1 MKKIFTFIIGMV
13 AMVATACSEYQE
25 VVDYEPLVLISPES
39 VEVEGIDEASFQV
52 SYNALSRVKMST
64 DCDWI
69 VVPSSFDG
77 DSRGTFTITTI
88 ANPTVTE
95 RTGKLTL
102 TATDPRFAGGMSY
115 SKSITVTQGGGRP
128 TISAYV
134 KISSHTQSYTA
145 PDEGGTVK
153 LYVKSNADFK
163 VNADFGWG
171 EESWIKF
178 NGKDSYSGKADGDNY
193 VTIEMTIAPNP
204 YEWERTATITIFSEA
219 NGAGQNY
226 DIEVKQSKWK
236 IEWRVSRTEVEY
248 DYKGKSKSNSYSLVM
263 SSSLSWKATCNAD
276 WIELETTQYTS
287 SDKYTLR
294 FIDLR
299 PTIKENM
306 SVIDRSAEIVIQCT
320 EAGYTDRKL
329 TVTIKQTGRPELY
342 FYDTADYSVSNMAG
356 NHSVQFLSEN
366 AWVASTDATWL
377 TISSTSGGGD
387 INTPQYL
394 SFSVQ
399 PNTSNERRT
408 ATITLKVDDDKNV
421 NATLTVVQ
429 GGAGELYYRSSQKL
443 NLTDDLFDVPIAEHT
458 FDEARDEG
466 RVSFNGTMTALTD
479 QEQTSYSVWR
489 SATAVYLPSTVK
501 SIGNA
506 AFSFCDNYDGFTISL
521 PEGLERIGDYA
532 FQFCLT
538 SAFNIP
544 SSVTEIGERAF
555 NNCEYITD
563 IVIPEGVKAIKSY
576 TFSDCDRLTSVT
588 LPNSVETIGDG
599 AFSYCTKLETIT
611 MPSNLREIGND
622 AFRYC
627 TALQSIEIPA
637 MVRTI
642 GVYAFYNCPALKE
655 IIIPEG
661 VETIEDDTFHGCSS
675 LARITLPSTLTTI
688 GSGAFS
694 GCSSLTRVDISDI
707 AKWCKINFGYDPK
720 NNPLSIANAAL
731 YLDGSEVTE
740 IDAQT
745 MGIESFS
752 NYCFT
757 GCSSITSLSANRK
770 GVGAYAFEGCPNLET
785 VSYLSKIA
793 SYAFSNCKKLR
804 TISSLSNASIG
815 TNAFEGCT
823 ALTSI
828 SHYPFS
834 YTENV
839 GNRAFYGCTSL
850 TTISLSDGKFANTI
864 GESAFEGCTSLTQI
878 VVGAKNNAAMSVGN
892 NAFKGCI
899 ALESVNFN
907 DGGYKITIKDSAF
920 EGCHKLS
927 TLIIPSS
934 ISSGLYINS
943 RAFYGCVALAD
954 VDLGSYIKSVG
965 ENAFYRIAGALAIT
979 CGASTPPTGAT
990 QMFPI
995 SQTVD
1000 LTIKVPS
1007 SRVDTYKSAQYWS
1020 DYADYIVGY

>member
-39 VEVEGIDEASFQV
+39 VDIEGVDNNSFQV
-52 SYNALSRVKMST
+52 SYNALSRVEMST

-77 DSRGTFTITTI
+77 DARGTFTITTI

-115 SKSITVTQGGGRP
+115 SKSVTVTQGGGRP
-128 TISAYV
+128 TISAYIE
-134 KISSHTQSYTA
+134 KENNTQSYTA
-145 PDEGGTVK
+145 PDEGKAVS
-153 LYVKSNADFK
+153 LYVKSNADFN
-163 VNADFGWG
+163 VSSSVD
-171 EESWIKF
+171 WIKF
-178 NGKDSYSGKADGDNY
+178 NNKSSYSGKGGDAY
-193 VTIEMTIAPNP
+193 VTIGMTIAPNP
-204 YEWERTATITIFSEA
+204 YEWERTARITISGEA

-226 DIEVKQSKWK
+226 YIEVKQLKWN
-236 IEWRVSRTEVEY
+236 IVWRVSKTEVGFG
-248 DYKGKSKSNSYSLVM
+248 YKGISNYSLSV
-263 SSSLSWKATCNAD
+263 SSSLSWEATCKAD

-287 SDKYTLR
+287 SDKYTSGY
-294 FIDLR
+294 INLR

-306 SVIDRSAEIVIQCT
+306 SEIDRSAEIVIQCT
-320 EAGYTDRKL
+320 ESGYTNKKL
-329 TVTIKQTGRPELY
+329 TVTIKQTGRPELH

-356 NHSVQFLSEN
+356 NYSVRFLSEN

-377 TISSTSGGGD
+377 TISKTSGDGNISTS
-387 INTPQYL
+387 QYL
-394 SFSVQ
+394 QFSVQ

-408 ATITLKVDDDKNV
+408 ATITLEVNGDSNV

-429 GGAGELYYRSSQKL
+429 GSAGDLYYRHSQKL

-458 FDEARDEG
+458 FDEARGEG
-466 RVSFNGTMTALTD
+466 RVTFNGTMTALTD
-479 QEQTSYSVWR
+479 QELTSYSVWG

-506 AFSFCDNYDGFTISL
+506 AFRCCYLGNDYIFSL

-532 FQFCLT
+532 FQSCSI

-544 SSVTEIGERAF
+544 SSVTEIGEGAF
-555 NNCEYITD
+555 SDCEYITD
-563 IVIPEGVKAIKSY
+563 IVIPEGVKAIKSF
-576 TFSDCDRLTSVT
+576 TFNSCNRLTSVT
-588 LPNSVETIGDG
+588 LPNSVESIGDY
-599 AFSYCTKLETIT
+599 AFSSCDKLETIT
-611 MPSNLREIGND
+611 MPSNLREIGGN
-622 AFRYC
+622 AFSYC
-627 TALQSIEIPA
+627 PALQSIEIPTK
-637 MVRTI
+637 VRTI
-642 GVYAFYNCPALKE
+642 GSSAFYYCTALKE
-655 IIIPEG
+655 ITIPEG
-661 VETIEDDTFHGCSS
+661 VKTIGENTFRECSS
-675 LARITLPSTLTTI
+675 LARITLPSTLTAI
-688 GSGAFS
+688 DSVAFF
-694 GCSSLTRVDISDI
+694 GCSSLKRVDISDI
-707 AKWCKINFGYDPK
+707 AKWCKIKHDDY
-720 NNPLSIANAAL
+720 NPLSIANAAL

-740 IDAQT
+740 IDAAE

-752 NYCFT
+752 DHCFK
-757 GCSSITSLSANRK
+757 GCSSITSLSANRTD
-770 GVGAYAFEGCPNLET
+770 VGAYAFEGCPNLET
-785 VSYLSKIA
+785 VRNLSSIGLC
-793 SYAFSNCKKLR
+793 AFRNCKKLQ
-804 TISSLSNASIG
+804 TISSLYRAVIG
-815 TNAFEGCT
+815 TSAFEGCT

-828 SHYPFS
+828 SHYSYSYS
-834 YTENV
+834 YTISV
-839 GNRAFYGCTSL
+839 GTRAFYGCTSL

-864 GESAFEGCTSLTQI
+864 NSSAFEGCTSLTQI
-878 VVGAKNNAAMSVGN
+878 VVGTKDNSAMWVGN
-892 NAFKGCI
+892 KAFKGCT
-899 ALESVNFN
+899 ALESVKFN

-927 TLIIPSS
+927 TLTIPSS
-934 ISSGLYINS
+934 ISSDGLYINS
-943 RAFYGCVALAD
+943 RAFYGCVELAN
-954 VDLGSYIKSVG
+954 VDLGSYIKSIG
-965 ENAFYRIAGALAIT
+965 ENAFYRIAGALNIT

-1007 SRVDTYKSAQYWS
+1007 SRVDTYKSTQYWS

>member
-77 DSRGTFTITTI
+77 DSRGTFIITTT
-88 ANPTVTE
+88 ANPSLTE
-95 RTGKLTL
+95 RTGNLIL

-128 TISAYV
+128 TISAYI

-145 PDEGGTVK
+145 PDEGETVK

-171 EESWIKF
+171 EADWIKF
-178 NGKDSYSGKADGDNY
+178 NNKSSYSGKGDGDNY

-204 YEWERTATITIFSEA
+204 YEWDRTATITISGEA

-226 DIEVKQSKWK
+226 DIEVTQSKWN
-236 IEWRVSRTEVEY
+236 IVWRVSITNVEFG
-248 DYKGKSKSNSYSLVM
+248 YKGTSNFYLSV
-263 SSSLSWKATCNAD
+263 SSSFSWKATCDAD
-276 WIELETTQYTS
+276 WIELKNTQYTS
-287 SDKYTLR
+287 SDKYTSGYINLS
-294 FIDLR
+294 
-299 PTIKENM
+299 PTIKANE
-306 SVIDRSAEIVIQCT
+306 SVIDRTAEIVIQCT
-320 EAGYTDRKL
+320 ESGYTNKKL
-329 TVTIKQTGRPELY
+329 TVKITQTGRPELY

-377 TISSTSGGGD
+377 TISTTSGGGD
-387 INTPQYL
+387 ISTPQYL
-394 SFSVQ
+394 QFSVQ

-408 ATITLKVDDDKNV
+408 ATITLEVNGDKNV

-429 GGAGELYYRSSQKL
+429 GSAGELYYRSSQKL

-458 FDEARDEG
+458 FDDKRGEG

-479 QEQTSYSVWR
+479 QELTSYSVWR
-489 SATAVYLPSTVK
+489 SARAVYLPSTVK
-501 SIGNA
+501 SIGKA
-506 AFSFCDNYDGFTISL
+506 AFRYCNPYDGFTISL

-532 FQFCLT
+532 FECCT
-538 SAFNIP
+538 ISAFNIP

-555 NNCEYITD
+555 IDCGYITD

-576 TFSDCDRLTSVT
+576 TFSNCYRLTSVT

-599 AFSYCTKLETIT
+599 AFSYCEKLETIT
-611 MPSNLREIGND
+611 MPSNLREIGGL
-622 AFRYC
+622 AFHYC
-627 TALQSIEIPA
+627 QALQSIEIPA
-637 MVRTI
+637 TVGTI
-642 GVYAFYNCPALKE
+642 GSNAFRNCTALKE
-655 IIIPEG
+655 ITIPEG
-661 VETIEDDTFHGCSS
+661 VKTIEDYTFYNCSS

-731 YLDGSEVTE
+731 YLDGSVVTE
-740 IDAQT
+740 IDAAE

-757 GCSSITSLSANRK
+757 GCSSITSLYANRK
-770 GVGAYAFEGCPNLET
+770 KVGAYAFEGCPNLET
-785 VSYLSKIA
+785 VSSLYKIGN
-793 SYAFSNCKKLR
+793 YAFHNCTKLQ

-864 GESAFEGCTSLTQI
+864 GDSAFEGCTSLTEI
-878 VVGAKNNAAMSVGN
+878 VVGASNNATMSVGS
-892 NAFKGCI
+892 NAFKGCT
-899 ALESVNFN
+899 ALKSVKFN
-907 DGGYKITIKDSAF
+907 DGGNTITIKDSAF
-920 EGCHKLS
+920 EGCHTLS
-927 TLIIPSS
+927 TLTIPSS

-943 RAFYGCVALAD
+943 RAFYGCVALAK
-954 VDLGSYIKSVG
+954 VDLGSYIKSIG
-965 ENAFYRIAGALAIT
+965 ENAFYRIAGALTVT